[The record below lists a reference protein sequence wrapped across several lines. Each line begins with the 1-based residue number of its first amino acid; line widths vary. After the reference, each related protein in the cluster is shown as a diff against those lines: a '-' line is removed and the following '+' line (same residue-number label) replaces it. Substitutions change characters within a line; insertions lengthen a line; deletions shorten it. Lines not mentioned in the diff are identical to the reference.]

1 MFQDHFGHNSVQ
13 LGITWYNSVQL
24 RFSLF
29 QIPVKLSCTELYPEL
44 SGA

>member
-1 MFQDHFGHNSVQ
+1 MDLVSAYTTIPLKGPFLGSKII

-29 QIPVKLSCTELYPEL
+29 
-44 SGA
+44 